1 MRRPEILA
9 PAGDRDAMAAALAA
23 GADAIYFGLDDG
35 FNARARAEN
44 FPSNQLAEVVAWI
57 HRGGARAYVTLNTLV
72 FEPELPVVEEL
83 IRRVA
88 AAGTDAII
96 VQDPAVALLARAI
109 CPALEVHA
117 STQMTA
123 SSGLAVTLL
132 RELGLS
138 RVVVPRELSVD
149 EIRQYRAATDVELEV
164 FVHGALCV
172 AWSGQCLSSEAWGG
186 RSANR
191 GQCAQAC
198 RLPYSLVVD
207 GAVRDLGEVEYL
219 LSPKDLVGLDAIP
232 ELAEIGVA
240 SLKIEGR
247 LKGPGYVATAVAQ
260 YRRAAALAV
269 GETAPPIGP
278 ASSPVDVPLDR
289 ESLHVAYSRGISP
302 GFLGGADHQ
311 TLVEGRFPRHRGL
324 PLGRVV
330 EIDGDEVEVVDDA
343 NQRPV
348 TGGLAVDETVRRA
361 DSSVRATD
369 SSVRNPDNKV
379 RLSDVRAGMGVVFD
393 AGTPDQSE
401 QGGPI
406 FAVAR
411 TPKGHRLRFGDPGPD
426 LSKVRVGDFVW
437 VSSDPKV
444 TRAGDKAAEAG
455 RAPLGRIAI
464 ALEVSGRVGEPLRV
478 HAQLEAHRASAH
490 SASVRAALEHHAQS
504 ASVRARLEHH
514 AQSASVLAA
523 ARGGGITRELLAD
536 KLGALGGTPFHLGT
550 LDTSKLDP
558 GLHLPVSE
566 LKEIRRTL
574 VVELDA
580 AVARVERN
588 VVTESVIASVRSQ
601 GSSHANPRAD
611 QRADQRADER
621 VDQRADQ
628 RADDQPDQ
636 LPTVVPLC
644 RDDAQL
650 DAVLDAGATEVEL
663 DWMELVGL
671 ARAVER
677 ARARGARV
685 TVATVRV
692 QKPGEDKIDAHLARL
707 EPDAVLV
714 RSWGS
719 LAYFEQLARTHV
731 GSESDNEQ
739 LGRTHVGSGSDNELA
754 RAHVGSEI
762 DNELARAHVGSET
775 DNELA
780 RAHVGNATDQRAD
793 HDPLERP
800 RRVPVLHGDFSLN
813 VTNSITAGWVLGHG
827 LATLTAAHDLDREQ
841 LFALLDVAPRG
852 RVAVTVHHH
861 IPTFHTEHCVY
872 AHLLS
877 TGRDFRTC
885 GRPCEQHKVALRD
898 RVGLVHPVI
907 VDVGCR
913 NTVFNAQAQS
923 AAALVPELLARGVRR
938 FRVELVRET
947 AEEAKRV
954 YTAYAQLVAG
964 VIAPA
969 DVVRVAAVHEQ
980 FGVTRGTMRTLTVVR

>member
-44 FPSNQLAEVVAWI
+44 FPSDKLAEVVRWV

-72 FEPELPVVEEL
+72 FEPELAVVEEL

-88 AAGTDAII
+88 ASGVDAII
-96 VQDPAVALLARAI
+96 VQDPAICLLAQRL
-109 CPALEVHA
+109 CPDLEVHA

-123 SSGLAVTLL
+123 SSPQAVSLL
-132 RELGLS
+132 VDLGLS
-138 RVVVPRELSVD
+138 RVVVPRELSVE
-149 EIRQYRAATDVELEV
+149 EIRQYRAGTDVELEV

-207 GAVRDLGEVEYL
+207 GETKDLGEVEYL
-219 LSPKDLVGLDAIP
+219 LSPKDLVGLDAIH
-232 ELAEIGVA
+232 ELADIGVA

-247 LKGPGYVATAVAQ
+247 LKGPAYVATAVAQ

-269 GETAPPIGP
+269 GEPAPEP
-278 ASSPVDVPLDR
+278 AVEIPLER
-289 ESLHVAYSRGISP
+289 EALNISYSRGASA
-302 GFLGGADHQ
+302 GFLAGANHQ

-330 EIDGDEVEVVDDA
+330 SVERDEVEVVRDA

-348 TGGLAVDETVRRA
+348 TGGRAIGHTHDPAVLQT
-361 DSSVRATD
+361 
-369 SSVRNPDNKV
+369 P
-379 RLSDVRAGMGVVFD
+379 SDVRAGMGVVFD
-393 AGTPDQSE
+393 AGTPEHAE

-406 FAVAR
+406 FAVAP
-411 TPKGHRLRFGDPGPD
+411 TPRGYRLRFGNPGPD
-426 LSKVRVGDFVW
+426 LSRVQAGDFVW

-455 RAPLGRIAI
+455 HAGALGRIAVDLI
-464 ALEVSGRVGEPLRV
+464 VRGAAGEPLV
-478 HAQLEAHRASAH
+478 
-490 SASVRAALEHHAQS
+490 VRTGDIEKRTTTLLAP
-504 ASVRARLEHH
+504 ARN
-514 AQSASVLAA
+514 A
-523 ARGGGITRELLAD
+523 GITPELVAD
-536 KLGALGGTPFHLGT
+536 KLGSFGGTPFHLGT
-550 LDTSKLDP
+550 LDTSGLAT

-566 LKEIRRTL
+566 LKELRRAIVADLETRL
-574 VVELDA
+574 A
-580 AVARVERN
+580 AVERD
-588 VVTESVIASVRSQ
+588 VTTSSVIDEVRT
-601 GSSHANPRAD
+601 
-611 QRADQRADER
+611 R
-621 VDQRADQ
+621 VSTA
-628 RADDQPDQ
+628 ATLEAAP
-636 LPTVVPLC
+636 LVVPLC
-644 RDDAQL
+644 RTDEQL
-650 DAVLDAGATEVEL
+650 DAVLAAGAREVEL

-671 ARAVER
+671 AKAVDRAK
-677 ARARGARV
+677 AAGARV

-707 EPDAVLV
+707 GADAILV

-719 LAYFEQLARTHV
+719 LAYFKGLE
-731 GSESDNEQ
+731 
-739 LGRTHVGSGSDNELA
+739 
-754 RAHVGSEI
+754 
-762 DNELARAHVGSET
+762 
-775 DNELA
+775 
-780 RAHVGNATDQRAD
+780 D
-793 HDPLERP
+793 HPT
-800 RRVPVLHGDFSLN
+800 LHGDFSLN

-827 LATLTAAHDLDREQ
+827 VETLTAAHDLDRDQ
-841 LFALLDVAPRG
+841 LIALLDRAPAG

-877 TGRDFRTC
+877 AGKDFRTC
-885 GRPCEQHKVALRD
+885 GRPCEQHQVALRD

-923 AAALVPELLARGVRR
+923 AASLVPDLLARGVRR
-938 FRVELVRET
+938 FRIELVRET
-947 AEEAKRV
+947 ADEARRV
-954 YTAYAQLVAG
+954 YTAYRDLVAG
-964 VIAPA
+964 STSPA
-969 DVVRVAAVHEQ
+969 EAVRAAAVHEQ
-980 FGVTRGTMRTLTVVR
+980 FGVTRGTMRTLTVLR